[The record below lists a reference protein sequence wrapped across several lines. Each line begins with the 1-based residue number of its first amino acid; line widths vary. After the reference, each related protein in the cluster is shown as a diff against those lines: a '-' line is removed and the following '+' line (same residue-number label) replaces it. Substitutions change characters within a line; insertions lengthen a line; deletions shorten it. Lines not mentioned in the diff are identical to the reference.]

1 MLEEYVREGLRQA
14 RLHPSR
20 SRGQHFLIDDN
31 TLAQVV
37 QAAQLRGDEAVV
49 EIGPGLGTL
58 TRSLAARCWRVFA
71 FELDDTLVRYLH
83 GWVLPETPN
92 VVLEDVAFNKY
103 VLERVIAKAREA
115 GRQLKIVTNL
125 PYQISSAFLHTVV
138 DYASDL
144 ELVVVML
151 QREVARRVV
160 ASANSPGFGSFSI
173 YLQTFLSARLVCE
186 VPADAFYP
194 PPRVQS
200 AVLALTPLKPEQQ
213 PQPRNRERYFKLV
226 EGVFRHKRKQL
237 LNALALC
244 FSHLSPEACRD
255 ALAAAGIDPA
265 MRPAELS
272 MQDYVRLADV
282 IK

>member
-1 MLEEYVREGLRQA
+1 MLEEYVREGLQQA

-20 SRGQHFLIDDN
+20 ARGQHFLIDDN
-31 TLAQVV
+31 VLAQIV

-58 TRSLAARCWRVFA
+58 TRSLAARAWRVYA
-71 FELDDTLVRYLH
+71 FELDDALVRYLH
-83 GWVLPETPN
+83 GWVLPEAPN
-92 VVLEDVAFNKY
+92 VVLEDIAFNKY
-103 VLERVIAKAREA
+103 ALERVIAKVREA
-115 GRQLKIVTNL
+115 GRRLKIVTNL

-138 DYASDL
+138 DYAAEL

-151 QREVARRVV
+151 QREVARRVA

-173 YLQTFLSARLVCE
+173 YLQTFLAARPVCD

-194 PPRVQS
+194 PPRVDS

-213 PQPRNRERYFKLV
+213 PQPKNRERYFKLV
-226 EGVFRHKRKQL
+226 EGVFRHKRKQM

-244 FSHLSPEACRD
+244 FSHLSPDACRA
-255 ALAAAGIDPA
+255 ALQATGIDPA
-265 MRPAELS
+265 VRPAELS
-272 MQDYVRLADV
+272 LQDYVRLADTLS
-282 IK
+282 